1 MDVFKKLSINLQQGN
16 IKETKNIINNALE
29 EGCQAEELLHKGLL
43 AAMKIIGDKFR
54 KDEIFIPEVLISAR
68 AMNAA
73 LKILKNELIK
83 TNYKV
88 EATAVIGTVEGD
100 IHNIGKNIVKI
111 MLEGKGFEVY
121 DLGTDVSPEEFV
133 EAVKK
138 YQPDLLGISA
148 LLTTTMSV
156 MEKII
161 AKLEAENLREG
172 LIVMIGG
179 APITDNFCKNIDADI
194 YAANA
199 AEAVNQAE
207 EMLRGKE

>member
-1 MDVFKKLSINLQQGN
+1 MDVFNKLSITLQQGYVD
-16 IKETKNIINNALE
+16 ETKNIINNALG
-29 EGCQAEELLHKGLL
+29 EGYEAEELLHKGLL
-43 AAMKIIGDKFR
+43 AAMKIIGEKFR

-73 LKILKNELIK
+73 LKILKEELVRSD
-83 TNYKV
+83 Y
-88 EATAVIGTVEGD
+88 EAEGTAVIGTVEGD

-111 MLEGKGFEVY
+111 MLEGRGFEVY
-121 DLGTDVSPEEFV
+121 DLGTDVSPEEFA

-138 YQPDLLGISA
+138 YKPDLLGISA

-156 MEKII
+156 MEDVIGKI
-161 AKLEAENLREG
+161 KSENLREG
-172 LIVMIGG
+172 LIIMIGG

-199 AEAVNQAE
+199 ADAADMAE
-207 EMLRGKE
+207 EMLKRK